1 MAASV
6 VARIAYYQVKNSTI
20 ASDRFLKEERRM
32 VEGFEL
38 SEHARH
44 QMQARNIEASWIDE
58 TLCIPERLL
67 PLADFYGN
75 THYLKQI
82 SDFGGRWLRVVVNPT
97 VEPKRVVT
105 IFFDRRVK

>member
-1 MAASV
+1 M
-6 VARIAYYQVKNSTI
+6 I
-20 ASDRFLKEERRM
+20 
-32 VEGFEL
+32 EGFEL

-44 QMQARNIEASWIDE
+44 QVRERNIQVSWIDE
-58 TLCIPERLL
+58 TLSIPARLL
-67 PLADFYGN
+67 SLADSHGN

-82 SDFGGRWLRVVVNPT
+82 SDFGDRWLRVIVNPN